1 MEKVLLTLAA
11 GTLILASCVSNPEGK
26 KAETADHVE
35 VTETNAAGNALA
47 VDTEASNVVWT
58 GRKVSGQHHGTVKI
72 KSGSLIV
79 NEGQLTGGNFVID
92 LTTINNED
100 LDGEYKGKLEGHLK
114 SADFFDV
121 ENHPEA
127 TFEITGVQPGTE
139 PGVVV
144 VSGNLTIRGVSKN
157 ITFDANVEEA
167 SDASVKASADF
178 NIAREDWG
186 VNYAGQADD
195 LISKEI
201 NLKVTLVAA
210 GA

>member
-1 MEKVLLTLAA
+1 MEKVLLSLAA
-11 GTLILASCVSNPEGK
+11 GACLLVSCVSNPEGK
-26 KAETADHVE
+26 KAETTDSVE
-35 VTETNAAGNALA
+35 ATVSGSGNALT
-47 VDTEASNVVWT
+47 VDTAASSVVWT

-72 KSGSLIV
+72 KTGSLTV
-79 NEGQLTGGNFVID
+79 DGGKLVGGNFVID
-92 LTTINNED
+92 LNTIDNQD
-100 LDGEYKGKLEGHLK
+100 LEGEYKGKLEGHLK

-127 TFEITGVQPGTE
+127 TFEITGVKDGAE
-139 PGVVV
+139 AGVAVI
-144 VSGNLTIRGVSKN
+144 SGNLTLRGVTKN
-157 ITFDANVEEA
+157 ITFDAHVAEA
-167 SDASVKASADF
+167 SDTSLRATADF

-201 NLKVTLVAA
+201 NLKITLVA

>member
-1 MEKVLLTLAA
+1 MEKLFLSVAA
-11 GTLILASCVSNPEGK
+11 GALVLSSCVGNPEGK
-26 KAETADHVE
+26 RAETTDHVE
-35 VTETNAAGNALA
+35 TTETVETGSTLA
-47 VDTEASNVVWT
+47 VDTDASELAWT

-72 KSGSLIV
+72 KSGSLTV
-79 NEGQLTGGNFVID
+79 EEGQLTGGNFVVD
-92 LTTINNED
+92 LTTISNHD

-127 TFEITGVQPGTE
+127 TFEITGVE
-139 PGVVV
+139 PGSEAGIVKI
-144 VSGNLTIRGVSKN
+144 SGNLTIRGVSKN
-157 ITFDANVEEA
+157 ITFDALVHEA
-167 SDASVKASADF
+167 TDASIKATADF

-201 NLKVTLVAA
+201 NLKVTLVA